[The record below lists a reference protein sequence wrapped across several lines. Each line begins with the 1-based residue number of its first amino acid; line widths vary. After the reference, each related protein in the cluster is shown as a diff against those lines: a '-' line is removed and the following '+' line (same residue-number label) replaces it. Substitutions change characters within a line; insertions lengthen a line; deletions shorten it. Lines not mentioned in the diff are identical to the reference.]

1 MSVLLVLT
9 TGQTDVQLV
18 LGDQRQSLDDK
29 MCADLHDEIERR
41 TGEWRLVDP
50 PVPKLESSAAS
61 LPPGIFALCTPKL
74 DAVLKY
80 VDDGG
85 LTLSSALIFET
96 RRDNQTEVGRPD
108 PRFAGAILE
117 RRLREHGVS
126 DVVRVAYLEGR
137 ERFEDRDSP
146 RDAIIRR
153 AVVEKIDRAV
163 RECLGSRNPS
173 RIVIA
178 TTGGIRVVNSL
189 IEDIV
194 RLYAPPGAHID
205 PVEVSDGT
213 KADPPTSDR
222 AVSRHWVPEPS
233 ASYRARRY
241 ALQLIG
247 EGDLLGAWGAVR
259 HLHDDDV
266 ERHWTQV
273 VQWLYHFAASL
284 PIPDECDI
292 GLLKTRKMAVRTALR
307 VEFALRAGDIPR
319 AVHGTVAFFESA
331 LWDQLEP
338 HLTRHGDP
346 MRRLFKVEPA
356 PDDQLVRRRGGSKDD
371 RCRPFEVGDAVNG
384 VHWYRIWDD
393 DRCGRR
399 LAEDYLRHQALAK
412 LGKAVSP
419 VRELRND
426 VAHNE
431 PTPQLMEDAQHRM
444 ADAHL
449 WSPDGKSFLA
459 QPMVQDVL
467 KDLGENE
474 PARLCTDLIV
484 AIRERL
490 LRV

>member
-1 MSVLLVLT
+1 MSTLLVLT

-18 LGDQRQSLDDK
+18 LGDQRQNLDSDK
-29 MCADLHDEIERR
+29 CAALHDEIERR
-41 TGEWRLVDP
+41 TGEWQLVDP
-50 PVPKLESSAAS
+50 PVPKLESRATS

-80 VDDGG
+80 VEDEG
-85 LTLSSALIFET
+85 LALSAALIFET
-96 RRDNQTEVGRPD
+96 RRDSQTDVGKRD

-126 DVVRVAYLEGR
+126 VVMRVAYLEGR

-153 AVVEKIDRAV
+153 AVVEKIDRAI

-173 RIVIA
+173 RIVVA
-178 TTGGIRVVNSL
+178 TTGGIPVVNSL

-194 RLYAPPGAHID
+194 RLFAPPGAHID

-222 AVSRHWVPEPS
+222 AVSRRWVPEPS
-233 ASYRARRY
+233 ASYQARLH
-241 ALQLIG
+241 ALKLIE
-247 EGDLLGAWGAVR
+247 EGNLLGAWGAVR
-259 HLHDDDV
+259 HLHDNDV
-266 ERHWTQV
+266 GRHWTQV
-273 VQWLYHFAASL
+273 VKWLYHFAASL

-292 GLLKTRKMAVRTALR
+292 DLLKPRKMAVRTALR

-331 LWDQLEP
+331 LWDHLEP
-338 HLTRHGDP
+338 HLTRHDDP
-346 MRRLFKVEPA
+346 KRRLFKTDPA
-356 PDDQLVRRRGGSKDD
+356 PDDQLVRRGDGSKED
-371 RCRPFEVGDAVNG
+371 RRRPFEVADTIDG
-384 VHWYRIWDD
+384 VHWYRIWDND
-393 DRCGRR
+393 FSGIR
-399 LAEDYLRHQALAK
+399 LAKHYLRQPALEE
-412 LGKAVSP
+412 LGQAVSD

-431 PTPQLMEDAQHRM
+431 PTPQLVEDAQHRM
-444 ADAHL
+444 AAAQL
-449 WSPDGKSFLA
+449 WSTDGKSFLA
-459 QPMVQDVL
+459 QSMVQNVL
-467 KDLGENE
+467 RDLGEND
-474 PARLCTDLIV
+474 PGRLCTDLV
-484 AIRERL
+484 AAIRERL